1 MGETIGVNVLK
12 RAQNMQVSPQFD
24 GYSGVRIF
32 TGTDDNGDAI
42 IIESG
47 NTSGRVLEIKNPFG
61 SQEMA
66 DNILAEINGYQ
77 YQPLSADAAHL
88 NPAAEMGDGVTVNGV
103 YSGIFT
109 RATKFGRL
117 MASDISAPTDEE
129 IEHEFAVETAS
140 DRQYTRFVQQ
150 TKAMLKVTNQ
160 AITAEVSA
168 RTEADAAINATLS
181 VHATDIA
188 ARVTKTGKNGSST
201 FAWSLDTDG
210 FFIHNGTITQA
221 MKQNKSALF
230 NFTTTGL
237 KIQGEIR
244 ATSGTIGGFTI
255 GSSSIYSNGMSS
267 MSSTQTTGVHVG
279 TDGIKLGE
287 GTVYSESLT
296 GQVSLSYANSFGK
309 HNVEGLVLAEYPDKA
324 IYITQGFICRN
335 AYGEV
340 DNLQRGGSDYTAS
353 LIGAAIGAS
362 EIQIWTDID
371 GMHNNDPRF
380 VDKTS
385 PIDSLSFEEASE
397 LAYFGAK
404 ILHPTCV
411 QPAKFAGIP
420 VKLLN
425 TMDPTAP
432 GTTIS
437 NKTHRGAIKAGYG
450 NHQ

>member
-279 TDGIKLGE
+279 TDGIKLGQNFSVNTS
-287 GTVYSESLT
+287 GNVSANNMTLT
-296 GQVSLSYANSFGK
+296 GTLNVGGSTISANTLRQGANDGYNWNNGSYGSTGQTRAAYALSGAGGDINFSNMENNLYTAK
-309 HNVEGLVLAEYPDKA
+309 NVRTTTLYTTAMTCTG
-324 IYITQGFICRN
+324 QFF
-335 AYGEV
+335 
-340 DNLQRGGSDYTAS
+340 QRGGFFLDGGGGSYQASWQSKSIVTAVNVTKEWNTRLS
-353 LIGAAIGAS
+353 SYIV
-362 EIQIWTDID
+362 TD
-371 GMHNNDPRF
+371 
-380 VDKTS
+380 VSVST
-385 PIDSLSFEEASE
+385 
-397 LAYFGAK
+397 
-404 ILHPTCV
+404 
-411 QPAKFAGIP
+411 
-420 VKLLN
+420 
-425 TMDPTAP
+425 
-432 GTTIS
+432 GTIYYVG
-437 NKTHRGAIKAGYG
+437 R
-450 NHQ
+450 